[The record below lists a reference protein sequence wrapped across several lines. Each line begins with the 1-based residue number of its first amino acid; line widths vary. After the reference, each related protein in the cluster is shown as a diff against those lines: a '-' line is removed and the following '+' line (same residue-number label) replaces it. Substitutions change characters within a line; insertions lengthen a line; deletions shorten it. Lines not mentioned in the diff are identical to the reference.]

1 MNSPHSNSQLSLK
14 PLGAGDL
21 IDRAV
26 RFYRK
31 NYATFLLIAAPP
43 IVLGTLCLVGWMF
56 IARGLF
62 QISSANPDEAFVY
75 QMFVW
80 LGGIVIWFVQ
90 LVAVMVVMGGAAR
103 NFVRHLLFGESIT
116 FRETYKNVRK
126 RVAGLTIVSVVLIAV
141 MAIVALVVF
150 YIWATVVIL
159 AIAFVALVLQSLPIA
174 AFIVS
179 LVIGIAVTL
188 GALWIFFLVVSRFV
202 YVPQVMLVE
211 GQSAIAAVGRSAS
224 LAGKN
229 VTRVG
234 SLFIFSLV
242 AIYVALMLL
251 YLPLG
256 FVAWT
261 EGVDLVS
268 FDALDTIPAWYE
280 ITYRVIA
287 QTSLILIVPVL
298 MIGLCLL
305 YVDERVRR
313 EGYDIELMAVKR
325 LGDMPD
331 VPDQFINPLQPAL
344 AKQTTPIYNA
354 KSSKSG
360 NSSTLGLDL

>member
-1 MNSPHSNSQLSLK
+1 MNSPQSNSQLSLK

-31 NYATFLLIAAPP
+31 NYATFLLIASPP

-56 IARGLF
+56 LARSLF
-62 QISSANPDEAFVY
+62 QVSAARPDEAYVY
-75 QMFVW
+75 QFFVW
-80 LGGIVIWFVQ
+80 SGGILIWFVQ

-103 NFVRHLLFGESIT
+103 NFVRHLLFGEAIT
-116 FRETYKNVRK
+116 FRETYRNVKK
-126 RVAGLTIVSVVLIAV
+126 RFAGLTVVSVILIAV
-141 MAIVALVVF
+141 LAVVALVVF
-150 YIWATVVIL
+150 YIWATVLIL
-159 AIAFVALVLQSLPIA
+159 GISLIALALQSLPVI
-174 AFIVS
+174 AFILALVFGIFVS
-179 LVIGIAVTL
+179 L

-211 GQSAIAAVGRSAS
+211 GQSAFSAVSRSAT
-224 LAGKN
+224 LAGRN

-234 SLFIFSLV
+234 SLFVFSLV

-256 FVAWT
+256 FFAWT

-280 ITYRVIA
+280 ISYRVITQA
-287 QTSLILIVPVL
+287 SLILIVPVL

-344 AKQTTPIYNA
+344 SEQARPVYKARSASN
-354 KSSKSG
+354 KK
-360 NSSTLGLDL
+360 NSTLGLDL